1 MIELMNAAKPVL
13 LQLKLKYLK
22 TLSLRLFKNDIEP
35 RGTNTADDYVEADFP
50 GYVAQDLSDFGRA
63 YENRHGQGQ
72 ADTCTHEW
80 RMNAPSPANLVY
92 GYFVTDPYGWL
103 IFADRNPDGPVAM
116 NRVDARYTLRIN
128 FLEDTLR

>member
-13 LQLKLKYLK
+13 LQLKLPYLK
-22 TLSLRLFKNDIEP
+22 TLSLRLFKNDIHP
-35 RGTNTADDYVEADFP
+35 SGTNTADDYVEADFP
-50 GYVAQDLSDFGRA
+50 GYEPQTLADFGRA
-63 YENRHGQGQ
+63 YQNRQGQGQ

-80 RMNAPSPANLVY
+80 RMTMSSPANNVY
-92 GYFVTDPYGWL
+92 GYFCTDPYGWL
-103 IFADRNPDGPVAM
+103 IFADRNPEGPVAM